1 MYQKMGLPARQT
13 RFIVSHQPLTQFAY
27 GRVVIIHYQQTLY
40 TLGEPMELRPL
51 KVGVSYKHGSFA
63 VTCGAVF
70 GAPPKV
76 FVFTAVSGQVSG
88 FYNYLLVLFTRVHF
102 TRVWGLFGLS
112 CSSYSHHLCLM
123 YSSCSRYAY
132 HLSLVH
138 NLFIQK

>member
-102 TRVWGLFGLS
+102 TRFG
-112 CSSYSHHLCLM
+112 
-123 YSSCSRYAY
+123 A
-132 HLSLVH
+132 SLVSAV
-138 NLFIQK
+138 LVTPTTYV